1 MLVNQSDTAWTS
13 AKHVKTKNL
22 YELVQLPEIEDQG
35 KAVTLLCNKKIR

>member
-22 YELVQLPEIEDQG
+22 YELQLPEIEDQG